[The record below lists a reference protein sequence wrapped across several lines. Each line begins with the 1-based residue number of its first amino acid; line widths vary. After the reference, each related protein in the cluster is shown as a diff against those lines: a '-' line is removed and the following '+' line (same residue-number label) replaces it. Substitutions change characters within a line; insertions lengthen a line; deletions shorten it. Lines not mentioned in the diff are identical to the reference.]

1 MGLSVKLGSNY
12 LLINRDEDPGHV
24 YSKGDF
30 PKDQQVTERRLEC
43 NARDGDV
50 SGRNLFKVEFY
61 APFVLLLL
69 LVECERSNGSVH

>member
-24 YSKGDF
+24 YLKGDF

-43 NARDGDV
+43 NVMHTTATSRV
-50 SGRNLFKVEFY
+50 
-61 APFVLLLL
+61 AI
-69 LVECERSNGSVH
+69 C